1 MRKPPCLY
9 HPNVQ
14 INHRLIPFFTAG
26 LVENIMGK
34 TNNAV
39 KIYQLNY
46 IVGFAISA
54 ILFLVANKLFPP
66 PGTDISEPFETWEG
80 PGAIEG
86 LEGGGSDS
94 GSGIVTPT
102 KGAVITNEKG
112 ATEVS
117 VRDNDPE

>member
-1 MRKPPCLY
+1 M
-9 HPNVQ
+9 Q
-14 INHRLIPFFTAG
+14 FFTAG

-66 PGTDISEPFETWEG
+66 PGIDISEPFEAWEG
-80 PGAIEG
+80 PSAIEG
-86 LEGGGSDS
+86 LGVGGSDS

-102 KGAVITNEKG
+102 KVGVIANEKD

-117 VRDNDPE
+117 V